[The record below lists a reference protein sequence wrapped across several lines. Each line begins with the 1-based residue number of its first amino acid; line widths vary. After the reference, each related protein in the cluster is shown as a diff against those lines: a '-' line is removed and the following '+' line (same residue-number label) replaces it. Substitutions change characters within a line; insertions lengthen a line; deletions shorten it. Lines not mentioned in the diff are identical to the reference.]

1 MSMTRFESIVKHTI
15 DTYEFNLTDLAVSI
29 NDVFFI
35 SDNDDDKGDFKL
47 MMSRLTNHN
56 RNEFKRLLAYI
67 INEFYQN
74 EENIQCNYGCSVIE
88 SDHQTMEL
96 QVRSDNFGVYFG
108 KYVLIVTVESE
119 TTESQGLA

>member
-1 MSMTRFESIVKHTI
+1 MSITRFESIVKHTI
-15 DTYEFNLTDLAVSI
+15 DTYEFNLADLAVSI
-29 NDVFFI
+29 DDVFFI

-47 MMSRLTNHN
+47 MMSRFTNHN

-88 SDHQTMEL
+88 NDHQTMKL
-96 QVRSDNFGVYFG
+96 QVSSVNFGVYFG
-108 KYVLIVTVESE
+108 RYVLIVTVESE
-119 TTESQGLA
+119 TTESQGRV

>member
-1 MSMTRFESIVKHTI
+1 MSITRFESIVKRAI

-35 SDNDDDKGDFKL
+35 SDNDDDKSDFNL
-47 MMSRLTNHN
+47 MMSRFTNHN
-56 RNEFKRLLAYI
+56 QNEFKRLLAYI

-74 EENIQCNYGCSVIE
+74 AGFIQDNNYGCSVIE
-88 SDHQTMEL
+88 SDHQTVDL
-96 QVRSDNFGVYFG
+96 QVKSNNFGVYFG

-119 TTESQGLA
+119 TTES